1 MHWTIHPYQY
11 FSQLATQWDQLNQ
24 QSIKQPILDSQFI
37 GHCLKHFA
45 SGDEIIAYCQDERG
59 PLAIGVFE
67 KIGFGRY
74 RTLQPSQAP
83 LGLWMVRDN
92 KLSTSLLNSLC
103 KALPGFVAMIDILQ
117 QDASFIPHQA
127 TPRLITCDYITTGRL
142 DVMSDYDDFFA
153 SLGKNMRQNY
163 NKVINRCKKNDMPLQ
178 ALLVTQSHQM
188 EEAIKHFGEFESS
201 GWKGE
206 TGTAVNLANTQG
218 QFYLDLLQDYAERD
232 SAEVWYYSVDETIVA
247 ADLCI
252 KSGDTIVIL
261 KTAYN
266 EQFKKLSPALQ
277 LKFEIF
283 RHHANQPQP
292 NRLSNIEFFGKA
304 MEWHKRFNSQ
314 LRPIKHFSY
323 FSHGL
328 FLAAYRLLKR

>member
-1 MHWTIHPYQY
+1 M
-11 FSQLATQWDQLNQ
+11 
-24 QSIKQPILDSQFI
+24 KQPILDSQFI
-37 GHCLKHFA
+37 SHCLSHFA
-45 SGDEIIAYCQDERG
+45 SGTEIIATCQDEQG
-59 PLAIGVFE
+59 ALAIGIFE
-67 KIGFGRY
+67 KIGFGHY

-83 LGLWMVRDN
+83 LGLWMIRDN
-92 KLSTSLLNSLC
+92 QLSAALLRSLT
-103 KALPGFVAMIDILQ
+103 KALPGFVAMIDFLQ
-117 QDASFIPHQA
+117 QDASFIPHQT
-127 TPRLITCDYITTGRL
+127 TPNLITCDYITTGRL
-142 DVMSDYDDFFA
+142 DVMTNFDDFFA

-163 NKVINRCKKNDMPLQ
+163 NKVINRCKKNELPLQ
-178 ALLVTQSHQM
+178 ALLVTQSQQM
-188 EEAIKHFGEFESS
+188 EEAVKQFGEFESS

-218 QFYLDLLQDYAERD
+218 KFYRDLLQDYAERN
-232 SAEVWYYSVDETIVA
+232 SAEVWYYSVDDTVVA

-252 KSGDTIVIL
+252 KSDNTLVIL

-283 RHHANQPQP
+283 RHHANQEVP
-292 NRLSNIEFFGKA
+292 NRLMNIEFFGKA

-323 FSHGL
+323 FSHSL